1 MYLYVNEAIWK
12 PMMHRMNFIKGDNIT
27 VTDTDIVS
35 LRRAMTHR
43 MSEFRSFERFAIDTG
58 NLTGAVENLGKV
70 LV

>member
-1 MYLYVNEAIWK
+1 
-12 PMMHRMNFIKGDNIT
+12 MHRMNFINGDNIT
-27 VTDTDIVS
+27 DNISDIVS
-35 LRRAMTHR
+35 LLRA